1 MKPCVFC
8 DITGDII
15 MSRFFYKYRAL
26 AHFKDA
32 PKRITKERKKS
43 EASQR
48 KIIFEEK

>member
-1 MKPCVFC
+1 MKSSVFC
-8 DITGDII
+8 DVTGDII
-15 MSRFFYKYRAL
+15 RSRFSYKYRAL
-26 AHFKDA
+26 THFKDA